1 MGIISTLISF
11 ILFLIC
17 CVSTKDRIKNPL
29 VFYFALWTMILGFS
43 SMHLYGMIIPS
54 DKTYC
59 IINTMNIC
67 FFLGGLVKMPRKKAK
82 ILSKQEIECNERWFF
97 ILLIISIVFK
107 SFGFFSALQSIA
119 SGAQWWQIRQSQYIL
134 YGTDPSS
141 NSLMWE
147 VIENVV
153 VNPFATLL
161 IPISAYLIFRAPNK
175 RITRIANCFTIL
187 FTIMDTVSG
196 GGGRLGY
203 IYLIGCYIYS
213 FLFLHD
219 RQKIKNIYKKYKRK
233 IKKILFVS
241 LTVLV
246 FVTIFRVGVN
256 NVFRQIYTYFGMT
269 PALLDVNLAGMEYA
283 ERTFG
288 LLTLFGFHSYIF
300 RFFSMIGIQWIVPE
314 AYERAYQY
322 LLSGNTFKQ
331 VGFGTANAF
340 VSPAY
345 YFYLDGGIIFVIFAS
360 FIFGVIVSN
369 AYYSI
374 RKNLNIKTFC
384 IYSLIMNAVFLTF
397 IRIQTVI
404 PSFVISIFLVLI
416 LVNKRKKLK

>member
-1 MGIISTLISF
+1 M
-11 ILFLIC
+11 
-17 CVSTKDRIKNPL
+17 
-29 VFYFALWTMILGFS
+29 
-43 SMHLYGMIIPS
+43 
-54 DKTYC
+54 
-59 IINTMNIC
+59 
-67 FFLGGLVKMPRKKAK
+67 
-82 ILSKQEIECNERWFF
+82 
-97 ILLIISIVFK
+97 
-107 SFGFFSALQSIA
+107 
-119 SGAQWWQIRQSQYIL
+119 
-134 YGTDPSS
+134 
-141 NSLMWE
+141 
-147 VIENVV
+147 
-153 VNPFATLL
+153 
-161 IPISAYLIFRAPNK
+161 
-175 RITRIANCFTIL
+175 
-187 FTIMDTVSG
+187 
-196 GGGRLGY
+196 
-203 IYLIGCYIYS
+203 
-213 FLFLHD
+213 
-219 RQKIKNIYKKYKRK
+219 
-233 IKKILFVS
+233 S